1 MPEAI
6 YEHRGKRVWVAGHRG
21 MVGSALVRRLAE
33 EECELVT
40 VEREKLDLRR
50 HADTEDW
57 LADARPDAVFLAAA
71 RVGGIAA
78 NDQRP
83 AEFLYDNLAIA
94 ANVIHA
100 AWRTGVRKLL
110 FLGSSCIYPRMA
122 AQPIREDA
130 LLTGPLEPTNQWY
143 AVAKIAGLRMCQ
155 SYRRQYRCDFI
166 SAMPTNLYGPGDNFD
181 LASSHVIAA
190 LIRKAHEAK
199 VAGEDAVVVWGTG
212 RPRRE
217 VLFVDD
223 AADALVFLMRH
234 YSAEATVNVGIG
246 RDHTVADL
254 ARRVAA
260 VVGFDGRLAFDHEKP
275 DGTPRKLLD
284 INRMRALGWQPTTA
298 LDEGLRRTYDWFL
311 THRAALYG
319 PRHGATQAGQVPEAA
334 GASGNSA
341 AITPG

>member
-6 YEHRGKRVWVAGHRG
+6 YELRGKRVWVAGHRG
-21 MVGSALVRRLAE
+21 MVGSALVRRLAQE
-33 EECELVT
+33 ACELVT

-50 HADTEDW
+50 QADTEDW

-122 AQPIREDA
+122 AQPIREDG
-130 LLTGPLEPTNQWY
+130 LLTGPLESTNQWY
-143 AVAKIAGLRMCQ
+143 AVAKIAGLRMCDA
-155 SYRRQYRCDFI
+155 YRRQYRCDFI

-181 LASSHVIAA
+181 LASSHVVAA
-190 LIRKAHEAK
+190 LMRKAHEAK
-199 VAGEDAVVVWGTG
+199 LAGEDAVVVWGTG

-246 RDHTVADL
+246 RDRTVADL
-254 ARRVAA
+254 ARRVAE

-284 INRMRALGWQPTTA
+284 ISRMRALGWQPTTA

-311 THRAALYG
+311 TNRAAQQG
-319 PRHGATQAGQVPEAA
+319 PPSGTQLDSVQD
-334 GASGNSA
+334 
-341 AITPG
+341 PGRPTAVAQG

>member
-6 YEHRGKRVWVAGHRG
+6 YELRGKRVWVAGHRG
-21 MVGSALVRRLAE
+21 MVGSALVRRLAA

-50 HADTEDW
+50 QADTEDW

-143 AVAKIAGLRMCQ
+143 AVAKIAGLRICEA
-155 SYRRQYRCDFI
+155 YRRQHRCDFI

-181 LASSHVIAA
+181 LASSHVVAA

-246 RDHTVADL
+246 RDHTVADI

-311 THRAALYG
+311 THRAAQHG
-319 PRHGATQAGQVPEAA
+319 PPSGTQLDSVQD
-334 GASGNSA
+334 
-341 AITPG
+341 PGRPTAVAQG